1 MARYLLVAHQTAD
14 SPELRAK
21 VLGLARDDPDAE
33 FVLVVPATQIGYL
46 LELEEGASGSPLT
59 QARLRAQRARD
70 SLSRAGVPLT
80 ATRIGHYDP
89 LTAIEEELRSGVYKA
104 VVISTL
110 PHGLSRWLRMDLP
123 AQVSRRYPKLD
134 VMHVM
139 ARRTRA
145 EPIPRFPAGDVRPPG
160 LPTHPVQLTL
170 EPEEVA
176 LVLRVLTYYLSD
188 LRMEIRTTDRRQLRQ
203 ELEGEESALSG
214 LLNRLSSHIGE
225 EPAAEASA
233 SAQS

>member
-14 SPELRAK
+14 SPELEAK

-59 QARLRAQRARD
+59 RARLRAQRARD
-70 SLSRAGVPLT
+70 SLSRAGVSLT

-89 LTAIEEELRSGVYKA
+89 LTAIEEELRSGSYKG
-104 VVISTL
+104 VVICTL

-123 AQVSRRYPKLD
+123 AQVSRRYPKLE

-139 ARRTRA
+139 ARRTR
-145 EPIPRFPAGDVRPPG
+145 
-160 LPTHPVQLTL
+160 
-170 EPEEVA
+170 PE
-176 LVLRVLTYYLSD
+176 
-188 LRMEIRTTDRRQLRQ
+188 
-203 ELEGEESALSG
+203 
-214 LLNRLSSHIGE
+214 
-225 EPAAEASA
+225 EASA
-233 SAQS
+233 SAQG

>member
-14 SPELRAK
+14 SPELEAK
-21 VLGLARDDPDAE
+21 VLGLARDDPEAE

-46 LELEEGASGSPLT
+46 LELEKGASGSPLT
-59 QARLRAQRARD
+59 QARLRARRARD
-70 SLSRAGVPLT
+70 SLSQAGVPLT

-89 LTAIEEELRSGVYKA
+89 LTAIEEELRSGSYKA
-104 VVISTL
+104 VVICTL

-123 AQVSRRYPKLD
+123 AQVSRRYPKLK

-139 ARRTRA
+139 ARRTRPEA
-145 EPIPRFPAGDVRPPG
+145 APRFPAGDIPPPG

-176 LVLRVLTYYLSD
+176 LVLRVLTDYLSD
-188 LRMEIRTTDRRQLRQ
+188 LRMEIRTTDRRQLQ
-203 ELEGEESALSG
+203 ELEEEESALSR
-214 LLNRLSSHIGE
+214 LLDRLSRLSEE
-225 EPAAEASA
+225 EPATEASA
-233 SAQS
+233 SAQG

>member
-14 SPELRAK
+14 SPELEAK
-21 VLGLARDDPDAE
+21 VLGLARDDPKAE

-70 SLSRAGVPLT
+70 SLAHAGVPLA

-89 LTAIEEELRSGVYKA
+89 LTAIEEELRSGSYKA
-104 VVISTL
+104 VVICTL

-123 AQVSRRYPKLD
+123 AQVSRRYPKLK

-139 ARRTRA
+139 ARRTRP
-145 EPIPRFPAGDVRPPG
+145 EPAPRFPAGGIHPE
-160 LPTHPVQLTL
+160 LPMHPVQLTL

-176 LVLRVLTYYLSD
+176 LVLRVLTNYLSD
-188 LRMEIRTTDRRQLRQ
+188 LRTEIRTTDRRQLRQ
-203 ELEGEESALSG
+203 TLEEEESALSG
-214 LLNRLSSHIGE
+214 VLDRLSRLIDE
-225 EPAAEASA
+225 EPATEASA
-233 SAQS
+233 SAQG

>member
-14 SPELRAK
+14 SPELEAK
-21 VLGLARDDPDAE
+21 VLGLARDDPEAE

-70 SLSRAGVPLT
+70 SLSHAGVPLA

-89 LTAIEEELRSGVYKA
+89 LTAIEEELRSGSYKA
-104 VVISTL
+104 VVICTL

-123 AQVSRRYPKLD
+123 AQVSRRYPKLK

-139 ARRTRA
+139 ARRTRPEA
-145 EPIPRFPAGDVRPPG
+145 ASRFPAGGIHPE
-160 LPTHPVQLTL
+160 LPMHPVQLTL

-176 LVLRVLTYYLSD
+176 LVLRVLTNYLSN
-188 LRMEIRTTDRRQLRQ
+188 LRTEIRTTDRRQLR
-203 ELEGEESALSG
+203 ETLEEEESALSG
-214 LLNRLSSHIGE
+214 VLDRLSRLIDE

-233 SAQS
+233 SAQG